1 MYTEVKMVPSL
12 NRITL
17 TGLILGFAGAA
28 LDFSFGYL
36 IFVQSMVTTNTMGVS
51 MIKYNSFVVVWGI
64 GLFGL
69 GGLLIITA
77 IASVSSFGNMRMRIF
92 GLLMVVYGV
101 AMLLIGELMYSQ
113 IAPMM
118 VGSILSSVGMFVVG
132 FLMILNGVLMV
143 RNRAMM

>member
-1 MYTEVKMVPSL
+1 MVPSL

-51 MIKYNSFVVVWGI
+51 MIEYNSFAVVWGI

-69 GGLLIITA
+69 GVLLIITA

-113 IAPMM
+113 IAPMIA
-118 VGSILSSVGMFVVG
+118 GSILSSVGMFVVG

-143 RNRAMM
+143 RIRAMM

>member
-1 MYTEVKMVPSL
+1 M

-17 TGLILGFAGAA
+17 SGFILGFAGAI
-28 LDFSFGYL
+28 LDFSSGYL

-51 MIKYNSFVVVWGI
+51 MTEYNSFAVVLGI
-64 GLFGL
+64 GLFVL

-92 GLLMVVYGV
+92 GLMMTVYGV
-101 AMLLIGELMYSQ
+101 VMLLIGELMYSR

-118 VGSILSSVGMFVVG
+118 AGSFLSSAGMFAVG

-143 RNRAMM
+143 RNSAMM